1 LPAAS
6 LGNLLAV
13 LAIAFGAPFLLGL
26 APRIRVPSSV
36 IEIVVGIVVGPSVLG
51 WVEVDE
57 PLRVLSTIGLAFLL
71 FLSGLQVD
79 LSRARGK
86 LGNVVLAAFG
96 CSLLLAIG
104 AAAILRAAGVV
115 ESAPFIAIVLAS
127 TAPGIVIPLV
137 RDAGFAASTVGQ
149 VVVAGAG
156 VSAAGTAVLL
166 SAFYSRSGAG
176 TGTRAVLLGAFG
188 LLLAAIGFVIARA
201 EGSSRVGDVLIRLQ
215 DTTAQIRVRA
225 AVLLLVGI
233 VVLAQKLG
241 LEVVLSAFVAGAVL
255 RLVDRDAEE
264 VHPNFFVKMDA
275 IGYGFVVPIFFVT
288 SGLRFD
294 GDALFGNA
302 SALLRVP
309 ALLAALLVV
318 RVLPAVLYRS
328 SVGMRRAIAAGLL
341 QATSL
346 TFVVAA
352 ARIGMDLGTVGSKTG
367 AAMVAAGL
375 LSAVIFPPVALGLL
389 RAATTEP
396 VTPGPARETEQQ
408 A

>member
-1 LPAAS
+1 
-6 LGNLLAV
+6 
-13 LAIAFGAPFLLGL
+13 
-26 APRIRVPSSV
+26 
-36 IEIVVGIVVGPSVLG
+36 
-51 WVEVDE
+51 
-57 PLRVLSTIGLAFLL
+57 
-71 FLSGLQVD
+71 
-79 LSRARGK
+79 
-86 LGNVVLAAFG
+86 
-96 CSLLLAIG
+96 
-104 AAAILRAAGVV
+104 
-115 ESAPFIAIVLAS
+115 
-127 TAPGIVIPLV
+127 
-137 RDAGFAASTVGQ
+137 
-149 VVVAGAG
+149 
-156 VSAAGTAVLL
+156 
-166 SAFYSRSGAG
+166 
-176 TGTRAVLLGAFG
+176 
-188 LLLAAIGFVIARA
+188 
-201 EGSSRVGDVLIRLQ
+201 
-215 DTTAQIRVRA
+215 
-225 AVLLLVGI
+225 LLLVGI